1 MEPPRRRIPELK
13 QRPKSGNWSSFHGS
27 SISSLSKSRVM
38 SNSCHENFNND
49 NDDINSDYLQDDS
62 DFVPDHKENNIDSKK
77 TKEETDKQSKQLKTF
92 AKKQE
97 QLLRVAFYLL
107 LNIAE
112 DVKVEEKMRKK
123 DILKL
128 LVKSLE
134 RQNIDLLVLIV
145 TFLKKLSI
153 VRDNKNEMYELD
165 VVEKLPRLLQSS
177 NADLIQVTL
186 KLLFNLSFDAGHR
199 AKMLRVGFLPKLV
212 TFLSD
217 EKHEVVIKI
226 LYHMSMDD
234 KVSIHTF
241 LK

>member
-13 QRPKSGNWSSFHGS
+13 QRPKSGNWSSFHGT
-27 SISSLSKSRVM
+27 SISPLSKSKNM

-49 NDDINSDYLQDDS
+49 AEDNLEALQDNADG
-62 DFVPDHKENNIDSKK
+62 ECSKDNK
-77 TKEETDKQSKQLKTF
+77 KNKEEIEKLNKQFKSF

-134 RQNIDLLVLIV
+134 RQNVDLLVLIV

-153 VRDNKNEMYELD
+153 VRDNKTEMYDLD

-177 NADLIQVTL
+177 NPDLIQVTL
-186 KLLFNLSFDAGHR
+186 KLLYNLSFDAGHR

-212 TFLSD
+212 TFLSE

-234 KVSIHTF
+234 KVMQVFKFNI
-241 LK
+241 